1 MASDIGIDEL
11 YVAAENLETQQNL
24 NQIADWTDENK
35 MKLNEEKTNYMIFSR
50 SETEFATRLS
60 LNGQTI
66 ERVEAVKLVGVWV
79 TTWLDW
85 EKNTAEL
92 CRKAYARLTM
102 LTKLKYAGVS
112 QEDLVHIYIL
122 YIRSVLEY
130 CSVLW
135 HSTLTGDQSQ
145 NLEKVQKTCLKV
157 ILGSQYE
164 NYTLALD
171 TCGLQLLSERREARC
186 LKFGLKCLVHPVHH
200 RMFPVNPQVLTDP
213 YDTRSQE
220 HFVVNKAKT
229 DSYKL
234 SAIPYIQRK
243 LNDHV
248 KNQKKQN

>member
-1 MASDIGIDEL
+1 VASDIGIDEL

-130 CSVLW
+130 CSELW

-145 NLEKVQKTCLKV
+145 NLEKVQKTCLKIIV
-157 ILGSQYE
+157 EETKLEIL
-164 NYTLALD
+164 
-171 TCGLQLLSERREARC
+171 LQLLISTVQICEC
-186 LKFGLKCLVHPVHH
+186 
-200 RMFPVNPQVLTDP
+200 
-213 YDTRSQE
+213 
-220 HFVVNKAKT
+220 
-229 DSYKL
+229 
-234 SAIPYIQRK
+234 
-243 LNDHV
+243 
-248 KNQKKQN
+248 

>member
-1 MASDIGIDEL
+1 
-11 YVAAENLETQQNL
+11 
-24 NQIADWTDENK
+24 
-35 MKLNEEKTNYMIFSR
+35 
-50 SETEFATRLS
+50 
-60 LNGQTI
+60 
-66 ERVEAVKLVGVWV
+66 
-79 TTWLDW
+79 
-85 EKNTAEL
+85 
-92 CRKAYARLTM
+92 M

-164 NYTLALD
+164 NYTIALD
-171 TCGLQLLSERREARC
+171 TCGLQLLSERREHRC
-186 LKFGLKCLVHPVHH
+186 LKFGLKCLLHPVHH
-200 RMFPVNPQVLTDP
+200 RMFPVNSQVLSDP
-213 YDTRSQE
+213 YDTRSRE
-220 HFVVNKAKT
+220 HFVVSKART